1 MKRLAIGIMALCFLA
16 VLVGPALSEQSIN
29 IVGTVTEDFEFESE
43 NGEVYILGDD
53 EESLSLAENVGR
65 KARVTGTVKET
76 DEGMV
81 ITVKKFQLLKE

>member
-1 MKRLAIGIMALCFLA
+1 MKKLVIGIMALCFLA
-16 VLVGPALSEQSIN
+16 ALVGPALSEQSID

-43 NGEVYILGDD
+43 NGEVYILDEDD
-53 EESLSLAENVGR
+53 ESLKLAEKVGR

-81 ITVKKFQLLKE
+81 ITVKKFKLLK